1 MSSSVRGG
9 GGELT
14 MYLKHCDLVSGIARR
29 DKLMATYIQ
38 TLAELLL
45 LFVYNTESEVDLV
58 GLLKVGLHLHDLRE
72 CLLGVVQRPVPV
84 VQDANPVP
92 QLRFLFLVSN
102 DISSVC
108 PDRYVPWGFED

>member
-45 LFVYNTESEVDLV
+45 LFVYNPESEVDLV
-58 GLLKVGLHLHDLRE
+58 GLLEVWLHLHDLGKR
-72 CLLGVVQRPVPV
+72 LLGMVQ
-84 VQDANPVP
+84 
-92 QLRFLFLVSN
+92 
-102 DISSVC
+102 
-108 PDRYVPWGFED
+108 

>member
-72 CLLGVVQRPVPV
+72 CLFGVVQRSVPV
-84 VQDANPVP
+84 VQDTNPVP
-92 QLRFLFLVSN
+92 QLGFLFLVSHY
-102 DISSVC
+102 ISTIRQDCYIPS
-108 PDRYVPWGFED
+108 GFED